1 MLIIKPAIKNK
12 PELQK
17 AWAMLVNIP
26 HNTLMPFIHTI
37 EPKLRF
43 KCIMLEKAIIF
54 FVSKYRKLEQDAS
67 TIPIKDKEKIKLD
80 KKRKDKK
87 KEHKINLNIPN
98 TPNFNNRP
106 ASNTEIAELASQWTS
121 GSQ

>member
-1 MLIIKPAIKNK
+1 MLIKRPANKNK

-54 FVSKYRKLEQDAS
+54 LVSKYRKLEQDAKI
-67 TIPIKDKEKIKLD
+67 IPTKLKEKIKLD
-80 KKRKDKK
+80 KNRKDKK
-87 KEHKINLNIPN
+87 KEDKINLNIPK

-106 ASNTEIAELASQWTS
+106 ASNREIAELASQ
-121 GSQ
+121 

>member
-1 MLIIKPAIKNK
+1 
-12 PELQK
+12 
-17 AWAMLVNIP
+17 
-26 HNTLMPFIHTI
+26 
-37 EPKLRF
+37 
-43 KCIMLEKAIIF
+43 MLEKAIIF

-106 ASNTEIAELASQWTS
+106 ASNTEIAELASQ
-121 GSQ
+121 